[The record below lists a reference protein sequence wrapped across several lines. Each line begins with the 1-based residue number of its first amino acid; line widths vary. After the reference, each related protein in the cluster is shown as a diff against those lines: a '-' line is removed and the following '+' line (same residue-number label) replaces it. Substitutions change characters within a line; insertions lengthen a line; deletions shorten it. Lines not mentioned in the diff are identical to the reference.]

1 MQIALTSFSG
11 RSSGTASSS
20 SLTVPRRTSP
30 DSRSS
35 SPSRTSSPASSALAY
50 RRPEPLAKQHRL
62 DDFQCGERALDEWL
76 QRHARG
82 AHASDTARVF
92 VATLDDGET
101 AVGYY
106 ALAAAHVAQQ
116 DATARALKGQ
126 AKARPGP
133 AILLARLAV
142 DREHQGARLGRSLL
156 QDVLLRCVEA
166 ADAIGARVLL
176 VHAKHEAAKHWYL
189 QFDFEESPTDPLHL
203 LMLLKDVRAF
213 LQRQGIE

>member
-1 MQIALTSFSG
+1 M
-11 RSSGTASSS
+11 
-20 SLTVPRRTSP
+20 
-30 DSRSS
+30 
-35 SPSRTSSPASSALAY
+35 AY
-50 RRPEPLAKQHRL
+50 RRPEPLGKQHRL
-62 DDFQCGERALDEWL
+62 DDFQCGEPALDEWL
-76 QRHARG
+76 RRHARG

-92 VATLDDGET
+92 VTTLAEGET
-101 AVGYY
+101 VVGYY
-106 ALAAAHVAQQ
+106 ALAAAQVVPQ

-126 AKARPGP
+126 PQARPVP

-142 DREHQGARLGRSLL
+142 DREHQGAGLGRSLL

-176 VHAKHEAAKHWYL
+176 VHAKHEAAKRWYM

-203 LMLLKDVRAF
+203 LMLLKDVRVF